1 MPGPVAGTMNPWTN
15 LGSTSVE
22 LTCGAFDFVLCIV
35 RLASTETAQPALMAV
50 QPPILA
56 IHHIVLDNLNKIC
69 YPLVCLLKLIL
80 ASQPSHHLN
89 PYPTIFLPTPTP

>member
-35 RLASTETAQPALMAV
+35 RLASTETAQPALIAV
-50 QPPILA
+50 QPPIPA
-56 IHHIVLDNLNKIC
+56 FCCTALDNLNKAC
-69 YPLVCLLKLIL
+69 YSSPCLSKLIL
-80 ASQPSHHLN
+80 AVQPSHHLN
-89 PYPTIFLPTPTP
+89 PYPSISLPTPTP